1 MRASENKFSKR
12 EKKKALKR
20 AGYACSLCGSALT
33 MITAEPHHIV
43 PVSEGG
49 LTTPENLQ
57 ILCRA
62 CHVALHKKRRKK

>member
-1 MRASENKFSKR
+1 MRAGLHKFSKGT
-12 EKKKALKR
+12 KKKALKK
-20 AGYACSLCGSALT
+20 AGYACSRCGVALT
-33 MITAEPHHIV
+33 MISAEPHHII

-62 CHVALHKKRRKK
+62 CHVALHKKMEG